1 MRTYNEFIY
10 TIDGQKKEEAKY
22 QERMII
28 LWTLMKEINDTY
40 PNDYDLKMNE
50 HLYIEYSIKAIV

>member
-40 PNDYDLKMNE
+40 PSDYDLKMNE
-50 HLYIEYSIKAIV
+50 H